1 MKKETYDQI
10 IKTSLISSIIIL
22 FSLKISFFLIPLQN
36 LELVNFILNIIL
48 QIIIVSVLIAR
59 IFIYKGIMRQLFPL
73 SIAGLFFSITELILL
88 SINELINISSFD
100 ILNHHWL
107 ISTDILLLFLAI
119 SIILKATNKYVKT
132 ILSIL
137 SIIKEISTIC
147 YGIIFMVISEI
158 QYNYFFVIFLGLLNI
173 LIIII
178 ISNESKLTLYNYN
191 KLKKVI
197 NSTKLEERKIEK
209 IAVIIPAYN
218 EEKLIFKTLKS
229 IPAIVTNIYVVNDG
243 SKDETARIVLDH
255 SKNHDT
261 RIKLVNHET
270 NHGVGSAI
278 ITGYQAAYEDNC
290 DIFVVIGADAQMEM
304 SDLPLY
310 IQTIKRNQGDYI
322 KGNRFI
328 YGKMFEEGNALK
340 NMPKLRILGN
350 IILSFITKVASGYK
364 EIFDSQMG
372 YTSLHRDYLHVS
384 KWKRARKGYGYPG
397 DWLARFHVKDI
408 RVVDVPT
415 RAIYLKD
422 EKQTQI
428 KVKKFLIYTSWT
440 MLKAYLHRIY
450 HEYLKFTRLR
460 NKKIIP
466 LFCLTISLI
475 SFPCFITFLFIQ
487 PLSSLYFVII
497 GLLLFLFFII
507 TDVSFDTLS
516 LGKNAELF

>member
-1 MKKETYDQI
+1 M
-10 IKTSLISSIIIL
+10 SLISSIFIL
-22 FSLKISFFLIPLQN
+22 FSLKIAFFLIPLQN
-36 LELVNFILNIIL
+36 FELTNFILIIIL
-48 QIIIVSVLIAR
+48 QIIVISVLVVR

-73 SIAGLFFSITELILL
+73 SIVGLFFSISEIILL
-88 SINELINISSFD
+88 SINEFNSITSFG

-107 ISTDILLLFLAI
+107 ISTDILLLFLAMI
-119 SIILKATNKYVKT
+119 FILKVTNKFVKAFM
-132 ILSIL
+132 SIL
-137 SIIKEISTIC
+137 SIIKGISTIC
-147 YGIIFMVISEI
+147 YGIIFMVTSEI
-158 QYNYFFVIFLGLLNI
+158 QYNYFFMILLALQNI

-178 ISNESKLTLYNYN
+178 ISNESKLALYNCN
-191 KLKKVI
+191 KLKNVI
-197 NSTKLEERKIEK
+197 ISTKLEERKIEK

-218 EEKLIFKTLKS
+218 EEKLIIRTLKS
-229 IPAIVTNIYVVNDG
+229 IPTIVTNIYVVNDG
-243 SKDETARIVLDH
+243 SKDKTAQIVLEH
-255 SKNHDT
+255 SENHDP
-261 RIKLVNHET
+261 RVKLVNQDS

-290 DIFVVIGADAQMEM
+290 DIFIVIGADAQMEM

-310 IQTIKRNQGDYI
+310 IQTIKSNQGDYV

-328 YGKMFEEGNALK
+328 YGNMFEEGNALK
-340 NMPKLRILGN
+340 NMPKLRIFGN
-350 IILSFITKVASGYK
+350 IILSFITKVATGYK

-372 YTSLHRDYLHVS
+372 YTSLHRDYLLLIN
-384 KWKRARKGYGYPG
+384 WKRARKGYGYPG
-397 DWLARFHVKDI
+397 DWLARFHVKNI

-450 HEYLKFTRLR
+450 HEYFKFTRLR
-460 NKKIIP
+460 NKKLIP
-466 LFCLTISLI
+466 LFYLTLSLI

-487 PLSSLYFVII
+487 PVSSLYFVVI
-497 GLLLFLFFII
+497 GLLLFLFFVI

-516 LGKNAELF
+516 SGKKTELF

>member
-1 MKKETYDQI
+1 M
-10 IKTSLISSIIIL
+10 SLFFSTIIL
-22 FSLKISFFLIPLQN
+22 FSLKIAFLLIPLQN
-36 LELVNFILNIIL
+36 FEIVNFVLNIIL
-48 QIIIVSVLIAR
+48 QIIFVSVLVVR
-59 IFIYKGIMRQLFPL
+59 IFIYKGIIRHLFPL
-73 SIAGLFFSITELILL
+73 SIAGLFFSITEIILL
-88 SINELINISSFD
+88 SINEFNSITSFG
-100 ILNHHWL
+100 ILTHHWL

-119 SIILKATNKYVKT
+119 SIILKSTNKYVKT

-147 YGIIFMVISEI
+147 YGIIFMVKSEI
-158 QYNYFFVIFLGLLNI
+158 QYNYFFVILLGLLNI
-173 LIIII
+173 LIIVI

-191 KLKKVI
+191 KLKNVI
-197 NSTKLEERKIEK
+197 NTTKLEERKIDK

-229 IPAIVTNIYVVNDG
+229 IPAIVTDIYVVNDG

-255 SKNHDT
+255 SENNDT
-261 RIKLVNHET
+261 RVKLVNHDA

-304 SDLPLY
+304 SDLHLY
-310 IQTIKRNQGDYI
+310 IQTIKRNQGDYV

-340 NMPKLRILGN
+340 NMPKIRIFGN
-350 IILSFITKVASGYK
+350 IVLSFITKVATGYK

-372 YTSLHRDYLHVS
+372 YTSLHRDYLHS
-384 KWKRARKGYGYPG
+384 INWKRARKGYGYPG

-415 RAIYLKD
+415 RAIYLPG
-422 EKQTQI
+422 ERQSQI
-428 KVKKFLIYTSWT
+428 KIKKFFVYTSWT
-440 MLKAYLHRIY
+440 MIKAYLHRIY

-466 LFCLTISLI
+466 LFWLIISLI
-475 SFPCFITFLFIQ
+475 SFPCFIAFLFVQ
-487 PLSSLYFVII
+487 PLSSLYFVAI
-497 GLLLFLFFII
+497 GLLMFLFFII

-516 LGKNAELF
+516 IGKDTELF